1 MIAKA
6 QVQLGK
12 KYEVKPET
20 FHRSLV
26 GTAEKITEAGIVFKI
41 EYCDICDRE
50 KAAANDLQV
59 LANDVDIK
67 QPINEQCFFS

>member
-12 KYEVKPET
+12 KYEVKPKT

-26 GTAEKITEAGIVFKI
+26 GTAEEITESGIVFKI

-50 KAAANDLQV
+50 KAAANNLQV
-59 LANDVDIK
+59 LASDFDIK
-67 QPINEQCFFS
+67 QAIGEHCFFS